1 MLFCMG
7 RSLHRRS
14 HSRIAM
20 LALFGVLWTQVAIA
34 GHGLCVHA
42 LSSLGAPPAATE
54 QKLGCHDH
62 AERAAP
68 DSDVAVCAAHCNQ
81 GDQSHES
88 ARVPL
93 MMALPTG
100 LPFPRTVVSSAEP
113 IIARFFREPF
123 AKRHGPTA
131 HPTPLLLI

>member
-1 MLFCMG
+1 MVP
-7 RSLHRRS
+7 SLHHRS

-20 LALFGVLWTQVAIA
+20 LALFGMLWMQVAIA
-34 GHGLCVHA
+34 GHGFCVHE
-42 LSSLGAPPAATE
+42 LSSSGAPPAATE
-54 QKLGCHDH
+54 QKRGCHDT
-62 AERAAP
+62 AEHAAP
-68 DSDVAVCAAHCNQ
+68 VADAAVCAAHCSQ

-93 MMALPTG
+93 LMALPTG
-100 LPFPRTVVSSAEP
+100 LPFPRMGVSAAEP
-113 IIARFFREPF
+113 IIARSFREPF

>member
-1 MLFCMG
+1 MG

-20 LALFGVLWTQVAIA
+20 LALFGMLWTQVAIA

-42 LSSLGAPPAATE
+42 LSSLGTPPAATE
-54 QKLGCHDH
+54 QKLGCHDP

-68 DSDVAVCAAHCNQ
+68 DADVAVCAAHCSQ

-88 ARVPL
+88 SRVPPL
-93 MMALPTG
+93 LALPTG
-100 LPFPRTVVSSAEP
+100 MPFPRMGVSGAQP
-113 IIARFFREPF
+113 IIARCFREPF
-123 AKRHGPTA
+123 EKRHGPTA